1 MTKEETCRK
10 IEAMRKNL
18 HYLILRY
25 GVDNE
30 KVLKCSKELDML
42 ICQLEKVNKS
52 INIKHFN
59 IQRV

>member
-18 HYLILRY
+18 HRLILRY

-30 KVLKCSKELDML
+30 KVLKCSKELDIL
-42 ICQLEKVNKS
+42 ICRLGKANMC
-52 INIKHFN
+52 INIKHF
-59 IQRV
+59 